1 MVISYQGV
9 EFFKVQFGD
18 TILAFNPISKES
30 DFKQTRFGADIALI
44 SLNHPDFN
52 GQENVER
59 GDRMPFVISGPGE
72 YEVGGVIV
80 KGFLSSSNY
89 GGKDRINT
97 IYYVSLEGMNI
108 CFLGALN
115 STELSKEANEAIEE
129 VDILF
134 VPIGG
139 EGALDPSDAYKLAVN
154 LEPKVI
160 IPMHYGEIGQKDALK
175 MFLKEGGS
183 TSVSPL
189 DKLTIKKK
197 DLEGKES
204 EIVVLSP
211 TNS

>member
-1 MVISYQGV
+1 
-9 EFFKVQFGD
+9 
-18 TILAFNPISKES
+18 
-30 DFKQTRFGADIALI
+30 
-44 SLNHPDFN
+44 
-52 GQENVER
+52 
-59 GDRMPFVISGPGE
+59 VISGPGE